1 MTFWSQIQLRRY
13 RSVHEWK
20 IKNRVA
26 AKEQAGDAC
35 CTVPW
40 SKGKGTLVPWTH
52 GLSSRRYWVRAPWGS
67 LRLLSLKVRT
77 PAPQAGDDGFKVYA
91 PLRSVLDVVHRTT
104 APRRSYC
111 GYRITEVRQIVVLLM
126 GVRLPLVTLWMGM
139 PSGEVAM
146 VRWTMS
152 SNAPK
157 VRILPQTLQGRD
169 GIPGSVSLHP
179 LAPRPCGT
187 L

>member
-1 MTFWSQIQLRRY
+1 
-13 RSVHEWK
+13 
-20 IKNRVA
+20 
-26 AKEQAGDAC
+26 
-35 CTVPW
+35 
-40 SKGKGTLVPWTH
+40 
-52 GLSSRRYWVRAPWGS
+52 
-67 LRLLSLKVRT
+67 
-77 PAPQAGDDGFKVYA
+77 
-91 PLRSVLDVVHRTT
+91 
-104 APRRSYC
+104 
-111 GYRITEVRQIVVLLM
+111 
-126 GVRLPLVTLWMGM
+126 MGM

-169 GIPGSVSLHP
+169 GIPGSVNLHP